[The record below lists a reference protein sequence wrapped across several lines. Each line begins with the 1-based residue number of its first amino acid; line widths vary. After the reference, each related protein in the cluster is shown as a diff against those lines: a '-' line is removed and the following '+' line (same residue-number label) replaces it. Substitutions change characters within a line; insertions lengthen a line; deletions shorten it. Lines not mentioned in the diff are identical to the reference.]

1 MQSTCTTYFAFLS
14 IQDRAITAV
23 ALVEIFH
30 LQFFYLICSF
40 FCAGDCFFCKARLKP
55 LQADAASVT
64 FGGNEALNASFKY
77 KDSRCLQFVLSTD
90 LTAFTP
96 KLLQAKIV
104 IYFNFNSN
112 LIHHPV
118 RTGPDSKAVVF
129 N

>member
-1 MQSTCTTYFAFLS
+1 MQVLNVK
-14 IQDRAITAV
+14 IQDVYT
-23 ALVEIFH
+23 LCYP
-30 LQFFYLICSF
+30 Q
-40 FCAGDCFFCKARLKP
+40 
-55 LQADAASVT
+55 T
-64 FGGNEALNASFKY
+64 
-77 KDSRCLQFVLSTD
+77 